1 MSEEHS
7 GSGPVQNESAD
18 PQSGHSNGADLETYD
33 RQGRANAALVATDGS
48 LKGAVEADEN
58 ELGDP
63 CLPYPVVAIGAS
75 AGGLQA
81 FRDMLDQLSPE
92 TGMSFVLVSHL
103 APNHDSQIVSLL
115 QRHTKMPVTGIE
127 EGQQPLPN
135 HVHVL
140 LPNQLVRLQGGIFHL
155 QQRDEKDR
163 SPATINLFFRS
174 VAEDQKNFSAGVIL
188 SGGDGDGAEGLKTI
202 KGEGG
207 FALVQSPESAV
218 QASMPRSA
226 IRADHVD
233 VILPPDGLA
242 GELERIAREFGRT
255 TLRTLEQGRAPEG
268 EDQAFQRILQLLRN
282 QSGLELRLYKPE
294 TIRRRMARRM
304 VLLRIENL
312 NDYHR
317 FLQARSDEIRALQ
330 EDILI
335 NVTRFFRDP
344 EFWDALQV
352 QAFPKLLQDKPSGKP
367 IRIWCA
373 GCSTGEETYSLAIAV
388 LEYITNNGLDNSVQ
402 VFGTDASER
411 AIEKARTAV
420 YPDTIATDVSPER
433 LRRYF
438 LKIDA
443 GYQLSKRVRDL
454 CIFARQNLCND
465 PPFSHMDI
473 VSCRNVMIY
482 FNQTLQRQIMSTF
495 HYSLDPGGYMLL
507 GMSEGLRDYGDAF
520 APVDRKHKIYTKVG
534 GSSSPAFSMTREYR
548 FSRVNPVGRSPLSDD
563 DESWPEADLQRAAD
577 RIVLARFGPPA
588 LVVDERMNVV
598 QSRGQTSP
606 LIQLSPGAVSWHLGR
621 VLRIDIV
628 NDVQKTVQRAIDENS
643 PITTILT
650 TFNGGTGR
658 QDFQIDVLPIA
669 NSGVRPRC
677 YLILFQTPAESDGA
691 ASASKAQ
698 PNLEVSSDDKDRLI
712 LQLRNDLNGTRF
724 HLQTLVEER
733 DARNQELVSANEEIQ
748 SANEELQSTNEEL
761 ETTKEELQSTN
772 EELQTVNDELQ
783 QRNTALEQTGNDLR
797 NLLTSV
803 SMPLLMLTSDFHIRQ
818 FTPPMQK
825 LISVLPAD
833 IGRPISDIRLQLSI
847 ENLEPLLQEVLDTLG
862 THESEVQDRDG
873 RWYLLRIR
881 PYRTSDNKIE
891 GLVVVLVDIDQL
903 RSSQQHLIEARDFSL
918 SVVESVPTPVVVL
931 NRDCSILTVNTAFR
945 ELLQMRTSELVGRSL
960 PDLAHH
966 FWGLSRLSEQ
976 LQKLLGGPAG
986 SSFTLEHESK
996 TSDVKTLLIRGSA
1009 LANDGDRVL
1018 LVTMEDITLRRQA
1031 ELALNQHNQTLEG
1044 EVESAAREL
1053 DRTQQELRG
1062 LTGHLFNVQE
1072 EERQRVARELHDDVG
1087 QRLSLLNLL
1096 LNSLASLDSAKLDPE
1111 ATQKIAD
1118 ARSHVEAL
1126 STDVR
1131 GMSHQLHP
1139 AILDDL
1145 GLSAAL
1151 KSLVKEFGSRE
1162 GMPATYVS
1170 RNLPSIPSQPAATAI
1185 YRITQEALR
1194 NVAKHAGVTSVKVIL
1209 EAQDSNLHLEIRDLG
1224 VGFDTDSEGN
1234 SDATAGL
1241 GMITMKERARLAH
1254 GTLSVASAL
1263 GEGTIVTAD
1272 IPFEEHA

>member
-1 MSEEHS
+1 MSQEQNRSAAEQTETEEAQPDS
-7 GSGPVQNESAD
+7 PGGPEIRPEYKHDDQDASTEPHHLTVE
-18 PQSGHSNGADLETYD
+18 
-33 RQGRANAALVATDGS
+33 TDGS
-48 LKGAVEADEN
+48 
-58 ELGDP
+58 ELGNP

-115 QRHTKMPVTGIE
+115 QRHTRMSVVPIE
-127 EGQQPLPN
+127 EGQSPLPN

-140 LPNQLVRLQGGIFHL
+140 LPNQLVRLQGGTFRL
-155 QQRDEKDR
+155 ETRDPKDR
-163 SPATINLFFRS
+163 SPATVNLFFRS
-174 VAEDQKNFSAGVIL
+174 VAEDQKNFSAGVVL

-218 QASMPRSA
+218 QSSMPRSA
-226 IRADHVD
+226 IKADHVD
-233 VILPPDGLA
+233 VILPPHGLA
-242 GELERIAREFGRT
+242 LELERIAHEFGKPD
-255 TLRTLEQGRAPEG
+255 LRKLERGHRPEG
-268 EDQAFQRILQLLRN
+268 DDQAFQRILQLLRN

-304 VLLRIENL
+304 VLLRIETL

-335 NVTRFFRDP
+335 NVTRFFRDS
-344 EFWDALQV
+344 EFWDALQT
-352 QAFPKLLQDKPSGKP
+352 QALPTLLRERPAGKP
-367 IRIWCA
+367 IRVWCA
-373 GCSTGEETYSLAIAV
+373 GCSTGEEAYSLAIAV
-388 LEYITNNGLDNSVQ
+388 LEHITNNNLDVTLQ

-411 AIEKARTAV
+411 SIEKARTAV
-420 YPDTIATDVSPER
+420 YPDTIATDISPER
-433 LRRYF
+433 LRRFF
-438 LKIDA
+438 LKVEG
-443 GYQLSKRVRDL
+443 GYQVSKRVRDL

-465 PPFSHMDI
+465 PPFSHMDL

-482 FNQTLQRQIMSTF
+482 FNQALQRQVMSTF

-507 GMSEGLRDYGDAF
+507 GMSEGLREYGDAF
-520 APVDRKHKIYTKVG
+520 DTTDRKHKIYSKVG
-534 GSSSPAFSMTREYR
+534 GSLSPALSVAREYR
-548 FSRVNPVGRSPLSDD
+548 FSRTSPAGRAPLSD
-563 DESWPEADLQRAAD
+563 EGELWPEADLQRAAD

-606 LIQLSPGAVSWHLGR
+606 LIQLSPGAVSWNLGR
-621 VLRIDIV
+621 VLRVDIAS
-628 NDVQKTVQRAIDENS
+628 DVQKAVQRAIDDNS
-643 PITTILT
+643 PVSVTLT
-650 TFNGGTGR
+650 TFTGGQESR
-658 QDFQIDVLPIA
+658 DIQIDVLPIA
-669 NSGVRPRC
+669 NSGVRSRC
-677 YLILFQTPAESDGA
+677 YLILFQTPADAEGSI
-691 ASASKAQ
+691 SAPRAL
-698 PNLEVSSDDKDRLI
+698 PNLEVSADEKDRLVV
-712 LQLRNDLNGTRF
+712 QLRNDLNGTRF

-797 NLLTSV
+797 NLLNSV
-803 SMPLLMLTSDFHIRQ
+803 SIPLLMLTSDMHIRQ

-825 LISVLPAD
+825 LISVLPSD
-833 IGRPISDIRLQLSI
+833 IGRPLSDIRLHLSI
-847 ENLEPLLQEVLDTLG
+847 TNLEPLLREVLDTLG

-903 RSSQQHLIEARDFSL
+903 RSSQQGMMEARDFSR
-918 SVVESVPTPVVVL
+918 SVVESVPVPVVVL
-931 NRDCSILTVNTAFR
+931 NKDCSIRTVNTAFR
-945 ELLQMRTSELVGRSL
+945 DLAQMRASELAGRDL
-960 PDLAHH
+960 PDLVHH
-966 FWGLSRLSEQ
+966 LWGMEQ
-976 LQKLLGGPAG
+976 LGASLQKLATESAG
-986 SSFTLEHESK
+986 SSIALEHES
-996 TSDVKTLLIRGSA
+996 TTNEHRILLLRA
-1009 LANDGDRVL
+1009 TAVANDGDRVIL
-1018 LVTMEDITLRRQA
+1018 ITMEDITLRRQA
-1031 ELALNQHNQTLEG
+1031 EVAMTRQNATLEG
-1044 EVESAAREL
+1044 EVELAAREL

-1062 LTGHLFNVQE
+1062 LTGHLFTAQE

-1087 QRLSLLNLL
+1087 QRLSLLDLL
-1096 LNSLASLDSAKLDPE
+1096 LNSLDVSQLDAVASGKVGE
-1111 ATQKIAD
+1111 A
-1118 ARSHVEAL
+1118 RGHVEAL

-1131 GMSHQLHP
+1131 SMSHQLHP

-1151 KSLVKEFGSRE
+1151 KSLVREFGTRE
-1162 GMPATYVS
+1162 AMPASYVS
-1170 RNLPSIPSQPAATAI
+1170 RNLPAIPPQPAATAL

-1194 NVAKHAGVTSVKVIL
+1194 NVAKHAGMTHVKVIL
-1209 EAQDSNLHLEIRDLG
+1209 EANGGSLHLEVRDLG
-1224 VGFDTDSEGN
+1224 SGFDTEGKDGSEM
-1234 SDATAGL
+1234 ATGL

-1254 GTLSVASAL
+1254 GTLSVDSVL
-1263 GEGTIVTAD
+1263 GEGTTVTAD
-1272 IPFEEHA
+1272 VPFEEHG

>member
-1 MSEEHS
+1 MSEPRNPAS
-7 GSGPVQNESAD
+7 GEPEEIQSELPGDADDRPGPSQGMAKDAASSAE
-18 PQSGHSNGADLETYD
+18 ARTTIVE
-33 RQGRANAALVATDGS
+33 TDGS
-48 LKGAVEADEN
+48 

-81 FRDMLDQLSPE
+81 FREMLDQLSPE

-103 APNHDSQIVSLL
+103 APNHESQIVSLL
-115 QRHTKMPVTGIE
+115 QRHTKMVVVPIE
-127 EGQQPLPN
+127 EGQQPRPN
-135 HVHVL
+135 QVHVL
-140 LPNQLVRLQGGIFHL
+140 LPNQLVQLQGGTFRL
-155 QQRDEKDR
+155 QQRDPKDR

-174 VAEDQKNFSAGVIL
+174 VAEDQKNFSAGVVL

-207 FALVQSPESAV
+207 FALVQSPESAT
-218 QASMPRSA
+218 QSSMPRSA
-226 IRADHVD
+226 IKADHVD
-233 VILPPDGLA
+233 VILPPHGLA
-242 GELERIAREFGRT
+242 LELERIAHEFAKPE
-255 TLRTLEQGRAPEG
+255 LRTLEHGHGTEG
-268 EDQAFQRILQLLRN
+268 DDPAFQRILQLLRN
-282 QSGLELRLYKPE
+282 QSGLEFRLYKPE

-335 NVTRFFRDP
+335 NVTRFFRDTD
-344 EFWDALQV
+344 FWEALQTRV
-352 QAFPKLLQDKPSGKP
+352 LPALLENRPAGKP
-367 IRIWCA
+367 VRIWCA
-373 GCSTGEETYSLAIAV
+373 GCSTGEEAYSLAIAV
-388 LEYITNNGLDNSVQ
+388 LEHISNNNLDTPVQ

-411 AIEKARTAV
+411 SIEKARTAV
-420 YPDTIATDVSPER
+420 YPDTIATDLSPER
-433 LRRYF
+433 LRRF
-438 LKIDA
+438 FMKIDS
-443 GYQLSKRVRDL
+443 GYQVSKRVRDL

-482 FNQTLQRQIMSTF
+482 FNPVLQRQIMSTF
-495 HYSLDPGGYMLL
+495 HYSLDPGSYMLL

-520 APVDRKHKIYTKVG
+520 ATADRKHKIYTKVG
-534 GSSSPAFSMTREYR
+534 GSLSPGLATPREYR
-548 FSRVNPVGRSPLSDD
+548 FSRTHPASRIPLNDD
-563 DESWPEADLQRAAD
+563 GELWPEADLQRAAD
-577 RIVLARFGPPA
+577 HIVLARFGPPA
-588 LVVDERMNVV
+588 LVVDEGMIVV

-621 VLRIDIV
+621 VLRVDIV
-628 NDVQKTVQRAIDENS
+628 SDVQKAVQRAIDENS
-643 PITTILT
+643 PVSATITT
-650 TFNGGTGR
+650 FGGDQGLR
-658 QDFQIDVLPIA
+658 NFQIDVLPIT
-669 NSGVRPRC
+669 NTGVRSRC
-677 YLILFQTPAESDGA
+677 FLVLFQTPADSDGGA
-691 ASASKAQ
+691 APKAL
-698 PNLEVSSDDKDRLI
+698 PLPEVSENEKDRLI
-712 LQLRNDLNGTRF
+712 VQLRNDLNGTRF

-797 NLLTSV
+797 NLLNSV
-803 SMPLLMLTSDFHIRQ
+803 SIPLLMLTSDLHIRQ

-825 LISVLPAD
+825 LISVLPSD
-833 IGRPISDIRLQLSI
+833 IGRPLSDIRLQLSI
-847 ENLEPLLQEVLDTLG
+847 DNLEPLLRQVLDTLG
-862 THESEVQDRDG
+862 THESEVKDRDG

-881 PYRTSDNKIE
+881 PYRTSDNRIE

-903 RSSQQHLIEARDFSL
+903 RSSQQGLMEARDFSR
-918 SVVESVPTPVVVL
+918 SVVESVPVPVVVL
-931 NRDCSILTVNTAFR
+931 DRDCTIRTVNTAFR
-945 ELLQMRTSELVGRSL
+945 DLAQMRASELTGRSL
-960 PDLAHH
+960 PELMHH
-966 FWGLSRLSEQ
+966 LWGMDGLGESL
-976 LQKLLGGPAG
+976 KNLLTEDEGN
-986 SSFTLEHESK
+986 SITLEHESS
-996 TSDVKTLLIRGSA
+996 TSSPKTLLLRA
-1009 LANDGDRVL
+1009 TAVANDGDRVL
-1018 LVTMEDITLRRQA
+1018 LITMEDITLRRQA
-1031 ELALNQHNQTLEG
+1031 EFAMNRRKETLEG

-1062 LTGHLFNVQE
+1062 LTGHLFTVQE

-1096 LNSLASLDSAKLDPE
+1096 LNSLDSSKLD
-1111 ATQKIAD
+1111 AD
-1118 ARSHVEAL
+1118 ASKKLGEARGHIESL

-1151 KSLVKEFGSRE
+1151 KSLVKEFGTRE
-1162 GMPATYVS
+1162 SMPASYVS
-1170 RNLPSIPSQPAATAI
+1170 RDLPAVPPQPAATAL

-1194 NVAKHAGVTSVKVIL
+1194 NVAKHAGVTHVKVIL
-1209 EAQDSNLHLEIRDLG
+1209 EVRGANLHLEVRDLG
-1224 VGFDTDSEGN
+1224 AGFDADSKG
-1234 SDATAGL
+1234 SPDAPPGL

-1254 GTLSVASAL
+1254 GTLSVTSVL
-1263 GEGTIVTAD
+1263 GEGTTVAAD
-1272 IPFEEHA
+1272 IPFEAHV